1 MASSLYYIKMPL
13 SGAAWI
19 VSVGVWMVS
28 GRSLRVS
35 GNVLV
40 PNLLANKLYRVK
52 TLRYCL
58 LFRCP
63 VLHRKAI
70 AWGCLDCVWG
80 CLDGVWVSGD
90 VLIPNLLVKIY
101 KTFAS
106 SDIACSSSALLCIK
120 TPMSGRCLDGVCG
133 CLDHTWRCLADVCR
147 SLDVI

>member
-1 MASSLYYIKMPL
+1 MASSLYYIKTPL
-13 SGAAWI
+13 SGAACVFGCLDDVWKESENVWGCI
-19 VSVGVWMVS
+19 STKSVCKQIIS
-28 GRSLRVS
+28 G
-35 GNVLV
+35 
-40 PNLLANKLYRVK
+40 K